1 MAQLGNIFENY
12 FLLNSSQHP
21 PNALFR
27 HLLHLIESEKKT
39 FTLIFIWTN
48 PPVVFFILKPQE
60 KISQIHSI
68 FWLQFLL
75 DIWLFIPVLMFGLRL
90 PPPQLPVYN
99 VMYIILAT
107 SPRYAAI
114 GYFRPKKKKKIQ
126 IFFCLKPSPGQDRTN
141 KKRIIQIGPYVPKE
155 IGPKHCYIHPSAIY
169 KEYIYRCNFRE
180 REF

>member
-1 MAQLGNIFENY
+1 MSFAVKIKKNCHLICSKISDNFWFNHFFPWFLTFFQKGLHKVAQLGNIFENY

-75 DIWLFIPVLMFGLRL
+75 DISLFIPVLMFELRL
-90 PPPQLPVYN
+90 LLPP
-99 VMYIILAT
+99 
-107 SPRYAAI
+107 
-114 GYFRPKKKKKIQ
+114 G
-126 IFFCLKPSPGQDRTN
+126 CLSTM
-141 KKRIIQIGPYVPKE
+141 
-155 IGPKHCYIHPSAIY
+155 
-169 KEYIYRCNFRE
+169 
-180 REF
+180 